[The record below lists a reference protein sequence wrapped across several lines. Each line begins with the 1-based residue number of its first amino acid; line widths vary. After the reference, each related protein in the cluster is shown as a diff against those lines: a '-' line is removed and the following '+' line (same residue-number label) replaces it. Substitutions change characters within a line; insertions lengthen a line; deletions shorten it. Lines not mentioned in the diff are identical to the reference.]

1 MGAATDAVK
10 AAVASVVA
18 RRVAVAVLTVSAA
31 GVTTLVNHEEQVNK
45 VYLDPVNIPTVCVGH
60 TRTVSKDMVGKYF
73 TDEQCEAL
81 LREDL
86 KVAERAV
93 KRHVTA
99 PITQE
104 QYDSLVSFTFNV
116 GATNFENSTLLK
128 KLNAG
133 DCMGAVK
140 EFSRWVYAKGVKLRG
155 LVRRRDDEAANFA
168 TGCQA

>member
-1 MGAATDAVK
+1 MGAATDAIK
-10 AAVASVVA
+10 ATVASVVA

-31 GVTTLVNHEEQVNK
+31 GVTTLVSHEEQVNT
-45 VYLDPVNIPTVCVGH
+45 VYLDPVKIPTVCVGH

-73 TDEQCEAL
+73 TDEQCEDP
-81 LREDL
+81 LRQDL
-86 KVAERAV
+86 QVAERAV
-93 KRHVTA
+93 KRNVTV

-116 GATNFENSTLLK
+116 GATNFQNSTLLQ

-140 EFSRWVYAKGVKLRG
+140 EFGRWIYAKGVKLRG
-155 LVRRRDDEAANFA
+155 LVRRRADEADNFA
-168 TGCQA
+168 TGCSA

>member
-1 MGAATDAVK
+1 MGVATDAVK
-10 AAVASVVA
+10 ATVASVVA
-18 RRVAVAVLTVSAA
+18 RRVAAAVLAVSAA
-31 GVTTLVNHEEQVNK
+31 GVTTLVNHEEQVNT
-45 VYLDPVNIPTVCVGH
+45 VYLDPVKIPTVCVGH
-60 TRTVSKDMVGKYF
+60 TRTVSKDMVGQRF

-86 KVAERAV
+86 QVAERAV
-93 KRHVTA
+93 KRNVTV

-116 GATNFENSTLLK
+116 GATNFQNSTLLK

-133 DCMGAVK
+133 DCTGAVK
-140 EFSRWVYAKGVKLRG
+140 EFGRWIYAKGVKLRG
-155 LVRRRDDEAANFA
+155 LVNRRADESRVFA